1 MLRTKSL
8 IVSLKEISR
17 EWVFE
22 HYLKLP
28 VRLTG
33 QEEKIRSIFSAKDN
47 TPSFSIYF
55 DIKSN
60 QYRFKDF
67 SSDKGGDSI
76 QLVQDMFNLPRIDAS
91 RRIIEDY
98 NQWILSNEPRAT
110 LQEFKV
116 RAKYKLKSFDKRSWT
131 TKDKYYWT
139 KFKIGSS
146 LLEKYLVFPL
156 NHYILQRS
164 DAFGTDELYID
175 GQMIY
180 GFFKKDGT
188 LYKIYQPM
196 LKENKFIKIES
207 HIQGS
212 EQLTYTKDYLAVTSA
227 LKDLMA
233 LEALKFSNVEAV
245 APDSENSFLPDSI
258 IALYKVKYKAIFAIF
273 DNDEA
278 GKKAMKKWE
287 ERFNIPGVLL
297 DLSKDLSDSV
307 RDQGDD
313 IVRRT
318 LIPLMREAVTTYQ
331 KLNPNETTI

>member
-8 IVSLKEISR
+8 VVDLKEIPR

-22 HYLKLP
+22 HYLQLP
-28 VRLTG
+28 ARLAG
-33 QEEKIRSIFSAKDN
+33 QEEKIKSVFSSKDN
-47 TPSFSIYF
+47 TPSLTIYL
-55 DIKSN
+55 DKRST

-67 SSDKGGDSI
+67 SSGKGGDGL
-76 QLVQDMFNLPRIDAS
+76 QLVQDMFGLLRGDAS
-91 RRIIEDY
+91 RKIIEDY
-98 NQWILSNEPRAT
+98 NHWTLSNEPRAT
-110 LQEFKV
+110 LQEFKT
-116 RAKYKLKSFDKRSWT
+116 RAKYKLKSFEKRSWS

-139 KFKIGSS
+139 KFRIGSS
-146 LLEKYLVFPL
+146 LLEKYAVYPL
-156 NHYILQRS
+156 SHYILQRS
-164 DAFGTDELYID
+164 DEFGTDELYID

-212 EQLTYTKDYLAVTSA
+212 EQLTYAKDYLAVTSA
-227 LKDLMA
+227 LKDLMS

-258 IALYKVKYKAIFAIF
+258 IALYKVKYKAIFVIF

-297 DLSKDLSDSV
+297 NLSKDLSDSIK
-307 RDQGDD
+307 DQGED
-313 IVRRT
+313 IVRSALT
-318 LIPLMREAVTTYQ
+318 PLLREAVSAY
-331 KLNPNETTI
+331 KILNPL